1 VHFGFLNVLKP
12 PGMTSHD
19 VVVRVR
25 RLTRVKRSGHGGTL
39 DPLAEGVLP
48 MALGQACRLIDFL
61 PSDKTYYAEILF
73 GKRTST
79 DDLEGEVLEEKD
91 ASHITQ
97 AQIESALTQFRGE
110 IKQHPPVYSAIRID
124 GQHLYDLARKG
135 KAPEKAPERTVTV
148 HQFDLLS
155 FQASGASGAPA
166 GSDARAGSTAFNGPV
181 ASVRVHC
188 SKGTYIRSLARDLGE
203 ALGSAACLSKL
214 VREKAGNLS
223 IDNSLSL
230 DQIKELIEKDDWQSL
245 FTDLTTALGFEKIEV
260 DHRDAENIFN
270 GRTIDLAS
278 KDISSNEGSR
288 VVCKNGESGRFF
300 LAVQNG
306 VYVALLK
313 QIQNMGKP
321 EVVFSDARVT
331 S

>member
-1 VHFGFLNVLKP
+1 
-12 PGMTSHD
+12 MTSHD

-73 GKRTST
+73 GKRTAT

-155 FQASGASGAPA
+155 FQA
-166 GSDARAGSTAFNGPV
+166 PV

-203 ALGSAACLSKL
+203 ALGTGACLSKL
-214 VREKAGNLS
+214 VREKAGYMS
-223 IDNSLSL
+223 IENSLSL
-230 DQIKELIEKDDWQSL
+230 EKMKEIIEKDDWQSL

-260 DHRDAENIFN
+260 DQRDAEDIFK
-270 GRTIDLAS
+270 GRAIELAAEAIHP
-278 KDISSNEGSR
+278 KEGSR
-288 VVCKNGESGRFF
+288 VVCKNGESGRFL

-313 QIQNMGKP
+313 QNENMGKP

>member
-1 VHFGFLNVLKP
+1 MHFGFLNVMKP

-19 VVVRVR
+19 VVARVR

-48 MALGQACRLIDFL
+48 MALGQACRLIDYL

-73 GKRTST
+73 GKTTAT
-79 DDLEGEVLEEKD
+79 DDLEGEVLSEKE
-91 ASHITQ
+91 ASHITETDVR
-97 AQIESALTQFRGE
+97 AAIEQFRGE

-124 GQHLYDLARKG
+124 GQRLYDLARQG
-135 KAPEKAPERTVTV
+135 KAPDKAPERTVTV
-148 HQFDLLS
+148 HTFELIS
-155 FQASGASGAPA
+155 FQS
-166 GSDARAGSTAFNGPV
+166 PV

-203 ALGSAACLSKL
+203 VLGTGACLSKL
-214 VREKAGNLS
+214 VREKAGRMD
-223 IDNSLSL
+223 IGDSLTL
-230 DQIKELIEKDDWQSL
+230 DRIKEQIEKDDWQSL
-245 FTDLTTALGFEKIEV
+245 FTDLTTALGFDKIEV
-260 DHRDAENIFN
+260 DHRDAENIFH
-270 GRTIDLAS
+270 GRAIEIAP
-278 KDISSNEGSR
+278 
-288 VVCKNGESGRFF
+288 VQSGHHL

-313 QIQNMGKP
+313 QEGKLGKP

>member
-1 VHFGFLNVLKP
+1 MHFGFLNVLKP

-110 IKQHPPVYSAIRID
+110 IKQNPPVYSAIRID

-155 FQASGASGAPA
+155 FQADGSVAS
-166 GSDARAGSTAFNGPV
+166 TGPV

-203 ALGSAACLSKL
+203 ALGSVACLSKL

-270 GRTIDLAS
+270 GRAIDLAS
-278 KDISSNEGSR
+278 RDISSNEDSR

-313 QIQNMGKP
+313 QIENMGKP
-321 EVVFSDARVT
+321 EVVFSNARVT

>member
-1 VHFGFLNVLKP
+1 MQFGFINVLKP

-73 GKRTST
+73 GKRTAT

-155 FQASGASGAPA
+155 FQA
-166 GSDARAGSTAFNGPV
+166 PV

-203 ALGSAACLSKL
+203 TLGTGACLSKL
-214 VREKAGNLS
+214 VREKAGYMS
-223 IDNSLSL
+223 IENSLSL
-230 DQIKELIEKDDWQSL
+230 EKMKEIIEKDDWQSL

-260 DHRDAENIFN
+260 DRRDAEDIFK
-270 GRTIDLAS
+270 GRAIELAAEAIHP
-278 KDISSNEGSR
+278 KEGSR
-288 VVCKNGESGRFF
+288 VVCKNGESGRFL

-313 QIQNMGKP
+313 QNENMGKP

>member
-1 VHFGFLNVLKP
+1 MQFGFINVLKP

-73 GKRTST
+73 GKRTAT

-155 FQASGASGAPA
+155 FQA
-166 GSDARAGSTAFNGPV
+166 PV

-203 ALGSAACLSKL
+203 ALGTGACLSKL
-214 VREKAGNLS
+214 VREKAGYMS
-223 IDNSLSL
+223 IENSLSL
-230 DQIKELIEKDDWQSL
+230 EKMKEMIEKDDWQSL

-260 DHRDAENIFN
+260 DQRDAEDIFK
-270 GRTIDLAS
+270 GRAIELAAEAIHP
-278 KDISSNEGSR
+278 KEGSR
-288 VVCKNGESGRFF
+288 VVCKNGESGRFL

-313 QIQNMGKP
+313 QNENMGKP

>member
-1 VHFGFLNVLKP
+1 MQFGFLNVLKP

-155 FQASGASGAPA
+155 FQASGAPVEPA
-166 GSDARAGSTAFNGPV
+166 GSAASTGPI

-203 ALGSAACLSKL
+203 ALGSVACLSKL

-270 GRTIDLAS
+270 GRAIDLAS
-278 KDISSNEGSR
+278 KDISSNEYSR

-313 QIQNMGKP
+313 QIENMGKP

>member
-1 VHFGFLNVLKP
+1 MQFGFINVLKP

-73 GKRTST
+73 GKRTAT

-148 HQFDLLS
+148 HEFDLLS
-155 FQASGASGAPA
+155 FQA
-166 GSDARAGSTAFNGPV
+166 PV

-203 ALGSAACLSKL
+203 ALGTGACLSKL
-214 VREKAGNLS
+214 VREKAGYMS
-223 IDNSLSL
+223 IENSLSL
-230 DQIKELIEKDDWQSL
+230 EKMKEMIEKDDWQSL

-260 DHRDAENIFN
+260 DRRDAEDIFK
-270 GRTIDLAS
+270 GRAIELAAEAIHP
-278 KDISSNEGSR
+278 KEGSR
-288 VVCKNGESGRFF
+288 VVCKNGESGRFL

-313 QIQNMGKP
+313 QNENMGKP

>member
-1 VHFGFLNVLKP
+1 MQFGFLNVLKP

-73 GKRTST
+73 GKRTAT

-155 FQASGASGAPA
+155 FQADGSVAS
-166 GSDARAGSTAFNGPV
+166 TGPV

-203 ALGSAACLSKL
+203 ALGSVACLSKL

-270 GRTIDLAS
+270 GRAIDLAS
-278 KDISSNEGSR
+278 RDISSNEDNR

-313 QIQNMGKP
+313 QIENMGKP